1 MVTLLGVLLAALVIA
16 VALGCLWR
24 LPELLESSNGGECAH
39 NVWGVDGDDR
49 VVCLDCGRY
58 L

>member
-24 LPELLESSNGGECAH
+24 LPELLESPKGSECAH